1 MAKVSASSVVGGSV
15 EDVWKVVGEF
25 GGISKWHPAI
35 AASAIVSGDG
45 DSAGS
50 IRECTLGDGGKLREE
65 QLERSDADHSYTYNI
80 TEAPMPIENYIGKIQ
95 LSAAEGNKTL
105 VEWTSTFDVAA
116 DAETEMV
123 GMMNGVYQAGL
134 DALTSKFGG

>member
-1 MAKVSASSVVGGSV
+1 MAKASASSVIGGSV
-15 EDVWKVVGEF
+15 EDVWKIVGDF
-25 GGISKWHPAI
+25 GGISNWHPAI
-35 AASAIVSGDG
+35 AASGIVSGDG
-45 DSAGS
+45 AAGS

-95 LSAAEGNKTL
+95 LSVAEGNKTL

-116 DAETEMV
+116 EAETEMV
-123 GMMNGVYQAGL
+123 GMMSHVYQAGI
-134 DALTSKFGG
+134 DALKAKFGG

>member
-1 MAKVSASSVVGGSV
+1 MAKASVSSVIGGSV
-15 EDVWKVVGEF
+15 EDVWKVVGDF
-25 GGISKWHPAI
+25 GGISNWHPAI
-35 AASAIVSGDG
+35 AASTIVGGAGDA
-45 DSAGS
+45 AGS
-50 IRECTLGDGGKLREE
+50 VRECTLGDGGKLREE

-95 LSAAEGNKTL
+95 LSAAEGDKTL

-123 GMMNGVYQAGL
+123 GMMNGVYQAGI
-134 DALTSKFGG
+134 DALKGKFGG